1 MRILITGGTGFIGS
15 LLQQVL
21 SEAGHE
27 LLVLTR
33 QTLSPERDGSTTFL
47 QSLDELPDTANVDAI
62 VNLAGASL
70 ADKRW
75 STGYKKTIV
84 DSRIETTAS
93 VVALCRR
100 LQVKPSVLVSGS
112 AIGYYGAQG
121 AEKLDESAGQGEG
134 FSAQLCGD
142 WEHEASAVEAMGIR
156 LCLMRL
162 GVVLDSDGGAFVE
175 MVKPFRLGVAN
186 WIGSGDQYLSW
197 IHRRDAV
204 GAIVFMLE
212 HGDVHGVLNVTA
224 PHPVTSKEFCR
235 ALKRHLHT
243 WLTVPMPAGVMRLL
257 VGEMAD
263 ELLVQGQRVLPLN
276 LQNAGYA
283 FQHPDLDSAL
293 ATLV

>member
-15 LLQQVL
+15 MLQQVL
-21 SEAGHE
+21 SDAGHE

-33 QTLSPERDGSTTFL
+33 QALSSEGERSTTFL
-47 QSLDELPDTANVDAI
+47 KSLDEIPDSANVDAI

-75 STGYKKTIV
+75 STRYKKTIV
-84 DSRIETTAS
+84 DSRLETTAS

-112 AIGYYGAQG
+112 AIGYYGARG
-121 AEKLDESAGQGEG
+121 AEKLDESADQGEG

-142 WEHEASAVEAMGIR
+142 WEREASAVEAMGIR
-156 LCLMRL
+156 LCLVRL

-175 MVKPFRLGVAN
+175 MAKPFRMGVAN

-197 IHRRDAV
+197 IHRRDVV
-204 GAIVFMLE
+204 GAILFLLERNDVDGVF
-212 HGDVHGVLNVTA
+212 NVTA
-224 PHPVTSKEFCR
+224 PEPVTSKGFCQ
-235 ALKRHLHT
+235 ALQAHLRT
-243 WLTVPMPAGVMRLL
+243 WITLPMPAGVMRLL

-263 ELLVQGQRVLPLN
+263 ELLVQGQRVLPN
-276 LQNAGYA
+276 RLQNEGYA
-283 FQHPDLDSAL
+283 FQYADLDSAL

>member
-235 ALKRHLHT
+235 ALKRHLRT